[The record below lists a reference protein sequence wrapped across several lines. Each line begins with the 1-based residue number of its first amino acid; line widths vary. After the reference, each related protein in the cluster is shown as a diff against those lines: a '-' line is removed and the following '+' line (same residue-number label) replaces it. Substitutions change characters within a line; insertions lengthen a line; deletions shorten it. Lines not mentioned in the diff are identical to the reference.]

1 MPKKS
6 DLAAE
11 AVPEDLK
18 VNQISKDAPIIP
30 FEGMGG
36 IKLYSSM
43 DSLNSILLSDGV
55 ALRILNDL
63 WLRYDIQNCIELFF
77 HRKNQK
83 LFRITTLEQYTG
95 KLWGRIAV
103 GMTVKEMLVTEP
115 GFRYDEFEEVW
126 ESPKGVFIETD
137 AVTNQ
142 VKWIS
147 VYIKELDLEDFDL
160 AKW

>member
-1 MPKKS
+1 M
-6 DLAAE
+6 
-11 AVPEDLK
+11 
-18 VNQISKDAPIIP
+18 
-30 FEGMGG
+30 
-36 IKLYSSM
+36 
-43 DSLNSILLSDGV
+43 
-55 ALRILNDL
+55 
-63 WLRYDIQNCIELFF
+63 
-77 HRKNQK
+77 
-83 LFRITTLEQYTG
+83 EQYTG